1 MLLNKLNKKDL
12 LQKDPM
18 QSEKNADKEDN
29 LNKNLI
35 IINFFF
41 FFIKENDGNKNNDL
55 HTTDYNSYMTKI
67 KPLQLSPYDV
77 LARCKNSKGSTVQC
91 VVHRCTRFTRSRTVF
106 CNSDRS
112 FALSLLLLLLQV
124 LSCSP

>member
-1 MLLNKLNKKDL
+1 MMEIKILIYT
-12 LQKDPM
+12 P
-18 QSEKNADKEDN
+18 
-29 LNKNLI
+29 LI
-35 IINFFF
+35 IIA
-41 FFIKENDGNKNNDL
+41 
-55 HTTDYNSYMTKI
+55 TS
-67 KPLQLSPYDV
+67 QLSPYDV